1 MQSSYN
7 SFKFLFPKSLAI
19 IFQFL
24 SPLAPLT
31 ENFLFMDWNCS
42 AVVQTAYYTKIV
54 KNITNFIMLKNN
66 NSYNDA
72 QIAT

>member
-1 MQSSYN
+1 M
-7 SFKFLFPKSLAI
+7 
-19 IFQFL
+19 
-24 SPLAPLT
+24 
-31 ENFLFMDWNCS
+31 
-42 AVVQTAYYTKIV
+42 AYYTKIV